1 MNKYIFKFVKSVALG
16 LFVIMAILNVA
27 EAKEVTVDGVG
38 MDRDSALKDARRN
51 AIEQVIGTFVDSRT
65 LVRNAVT
72 EMDQIYLKSAG
83 FVGKID
89 VLSEG
94 MDNGVYKVRA
104 TINVDESPS
113 SELLK
118 QVQAVMALND
128 PRILVAVFKENTNAH
143 EEAIESAIINKLID
157 MNFSHI
163 VGSEGTAVEM
173 NARRDVDFA
182 VIARTRTT
190 STSIEFPDF
199 KGGTYSTGIN
209 SGRTELSCKIIR
221 LDTGDTL
228 ETFVAEASGVKF
240 GNEQAERE
248 AVKNMA
254 DQAGAKVDE
263 KFRKIGAK
271 QQ

>member
-1 MNKYIFKFVKSVALG
+1 MNFFKFFKVAIAAG
-16 LFVIMAILNVA
+16 LIVTGTFNIA

-38 MDRDSALKDARRN
+38 TDRDSALKDARRN
-51 AIEQVIGTFVDSRT
+51 AVEQVIGTFVDSRT

-128 PRILVAVFKENTNAH
+128 PKIAVSVVRGDTGAH
-143 EEAIESAIINKLID
+143 ENAIESAIIDKLVS
-157 MNFSHI
+157 MNFSH
-163 VGSEGTAVEM
+163 VVDAANTPSYVAQ
-173 NARRDVDFA
+173 NAEFMVMA
-182 VIARTRTT
+182 ITRTT
-190 STSIEFPDF
+190 SRAIKIPDF
-199 KGGTYSTGIN
+199 KGGYKEVSLNNGK
-209 SGRTELSCKIIR
+209 TEMVTKIVR
-221 LDTGDTL
+221 VDTGDVL
-228 ETFVAEASGVKF
+228 ETFTLESSGIGSGSIAES
-240 GNEQAERE
+240 ESL
-248 AVKNMA
+248 KNMA
-254 DQAGAKVDE
+254 EQAAAKVDE
-263 KFRKIGAK
+263 KFRRIGAK
-271 QQ
+271 TLY